1 MEVNQYLEMFIEES
15 KDHLQACSEHL
26 LELEKNPDDL
36 AIVGEIFRSA
46 HTLKGMSATM
56 GFEDLAD
63 LTHKMENVLDAIRN
77 EKIHVSPEILDVVFE
92 SVDHLEEMVMDI
104 ANGGDGKRDV
114 SSTVAQLKRIELGE
128 YAIPEVVATTETP
141 VAAVASMLE
150 YDGFEQT
157 VISQSAEQGFNAF
170 EISVKL
176 REDCLL
182 KAARVFMVFEILEK
196 YGDVIKSNPSVEKLE
211 DEQFDQQFYV
221 AFVTKESA
229 EDMQKK
235 IMKVSEVEE
244 VIVATI
250 GKPATA
256 VASVL
261 EYDGFEQTV
270 ISQSAEQGFNAFEIS
285 VKLREDCLL
294 KAARVFMVFEI
305 LEKDGDVIKSNPS
318 VDKLEDEQFDQ
329 QFYVAFV
336 TKESAEDM
344 QKKIMK
350 VSEVEEVIVATIEHK
365 QYSEKEQAIQ
375 EVAATATATV
385 EVEAQPATAPET
397 NTAAPK
403 TAKAVAP
410 AKTDKSHAPVGNKT
424 IRVNIE
430 RLDILMNLFE
440 ELVIDRGRLQSISTE
455 VNHGELNETVER
467 MSRVMGDLQTIILT
481 MRMVP
486 VETVFNRFPKMI
498 RQLSRDLNKKINL
511 EIIGAETELDRTV
524 IDEIGDPL
532 VHLIRN
538 SVDHGIENP
547 TARRAKGKPEEGTV
561 VLRAY
566 HSGNYVFIEIEDD
579 GAGIN
584 REKVLAK
591 AISKGI
597 VTQEQSYSMSDKQI
611 NELILASGFSTA
623 DVISDVSG
631 RGVGLDV
638 VKTTIESLGGNIS
651 IESTQDVGSVF
662 SIQLPLTLSII
673 SVMLVEI
680 EKEIYA
686 IPLSSIIET
695 SIIRSSE
702 IMNAHNQ
709 KVIDFRGKV
718 VPLVFLEE
726 IFEVPCKEPQDD
738 EFHSVVIVRKGEKLA
753 GLVVDS
759 FIGQQE
765 IVLKSL
771 GNYLT
776 NIFAISG
783 ATILGNGKVALI
795 VDCNAL
801 IK

>member
-15 KDHLQACSEHL
+15 KEHLQACSEHL
-26 LELEKNPDDL
+26 LELEKNPEDL
-36 AIVGEIFRSA
+36 TIVGEIFRSA

-77 EKIHVSPEILDVVFE
+77 EKIKVTAEILDVVFE
-92 SVDHLEEMVMDI
+92 SVDHLEEMVYNI
-104 ANGGDGKRDV
+104 ADGGDGKRDV
-114 SSTVAQLKRIELGE
+114 QSTVERLKRIEAGE
-128 YAIPEVVATTETP
+128 PTIAATIAFEPETNEKGQESATTSDELKLTYDDFEKT
-141 VAAVASMLE
+141 VMLQSSEQE
-150 YDGFEQT
+150 Y
-157 VISQSAEQGFNAF
+157 NAY
-170 EISVKL
+170 EISISL

-196 YGDVIKSNPSVEKLE
+196 NGDVIKSYPTVEKLE
-211 DEQFDQQFYV
+211 EEQFDNDFYV
-221 AFVTKESA
+221 AYISKESP
-229 EDMQKK
+229 EDLQKML
-235 IMKVSEVEE
+235 MKVSEVDRVLVSEISQDVFTPSTAVQVNADSVE
-244 VIVATI
+244 
-250 GKPATA
+250 TA
-256 VASVL
+256 VAVN
-261 EYDGFEQTV
+261 ETTPAITQAQA
-270 ISQSAEQGFNAFEIS
+270 SQ
-285 VKLREDCLL
+285 
-294 KAARVFMVFEI
+294 KATPN
-305 LEKDGDVIKSNPS
+305 GNSNSKSNGHTS
-318 VDKLEDEQFDQ
+318 
-329 QFYVAFV
+329 
-336 TKESAEDM
+336 S
-344 QKKIMK
+344 
-350 VSEVEEVIVATIEHK
+350 
-365 QYSEKEQAIQ
+365 
-375 EVAATATATV
+375 
-385 EVEAQPATAPET
+385 
-397 NTAAPK
+397 
-403 TAKAVAP
+403 
-410 AKTDKSHAPVGNKT
+410 KT
-424 IRVNIE
+424 IRVNID

-440 ELVIDRGRLQSISTE
+440 ELAIDRGRLLTIAGD

-467 MSRVMGDLQTIILT
+467 MSRTMGDLQNIVLT

-486 VETVFNRFPKMI
+486 VETVFNRFPKMV
-498 RQLSRDLNKKINL
+498 RQISRDLNKKITL
-511 EIIGAETELDRTV
+511 DIIGAETELDRTV

-538 SVDHGIENP
+538 SVDHGIESP
-547 TARRAKGKPEEGTV
+547 EVRRAKGKPEEGTV
-561 VLRAY
+561 QLRAY
-566 HSGNYVFIEIEDD
+566 HSGNYVFIDIEDD

-584 REKVLAK
+584 RDRVLAK

-597 VTQEQSYSMSDKQI
+597 VTQEQSLTMTDKQI

-623 DVISDVSG
+623 EVISDISG

-638 VKTTIESLGGNIS
+638 VKTTIESLGGSIS
-651 IESTQDVGSVF
+651 IDSTQDVGSVF

-695 SIIRSSE
+695 SIIRNSD
-702 IMNAHNQ
+702 ILNAHNQ

-726 IFEVPCKEPQDD
+726 IFEVPREESNDD
-738 EFHSVVIVRKGEKLA
+738 GFHSVVIVRKGDKLA

-801 IK
+801 MK

>member
-15 KDHLQACSEHL
+15 KEHLQACSEHL

-77 EKIHVSPEILDVVFE
+77 EKIHVTPEILDVVFE

-128 YAIPEVVATTETP
+128 EVIPEAVAT
-141 VAAVASMLE
+141 VAAPVVESVLE
-150 YDGFEQT
+150 YDSFEQT
-157 VISQSAEQGFNAF
+157 VITQSAEQGFNAF
-170 EISVKL
+170 EISV
-176 REDCLL
+176 
-182 KAARVFMVFEILEK
+182 
-196 YGDVIKSNPSVEKLE
+196 
-211 DEQFDQQFYV
+211 
-221 AFVTKESA
+221 T
-229 EDMQKK
+229 
-235 IMKVSEVEE
+235 
-244 VIVATI
+244 
-250 GKPATA
+250 
-256 VASVL
+256 
-261 EYDGFEQTV
+261 
-270 ISQSAEQGFNAFEIS
+270 
-285 VKLREDCLL
+285 LREDCLL

-305 LEKDGDVIKSNPS
+305 LEKDGDVIKSSPS
-318 VDKLEDEQFDQ
+318 VEKLEDEQFDQ

-336 TKESAEDM
+336 TKTTAEDM
-344 QKKIMK
+344 QKKLMK
-350 VSEVEEVIVATIEHK
+350 VSEVDEVIVTTIDQRK
-365 QYSEKEQAIQ
+365 FSEKVFEAHQ
-375 EVAATATATV
+375 EVAATATAV
-385 EVEAQPATAPET
+385 AEVAAIPT
-397 NTAAPK
+397 NTPA
-403 TAKAVAP
+403 AKAEPVAKP
-410 AKTDKSHAPVGNKT
+410 AKEATPSKADKNHAPVGNKT

-651 IESTQDVGSVF
+651 IESTQDVGSIF

-726 IFEVPCKEPQDD
+726 IFEVPRQEHQDE

>member
-1 MEVNQYLEMFIEES
+1 MELNQYLEMFIEES
-15 KDHLQACSEHL
+15 KEHLQACGEHL
-26 LELEKNPDDL
+26 LELEKNPEDL
-36 AIVGEIFRSA
+36 AIVSEIFRSA

-77 EKIHVSPEILDVVFE
+77 EKIKVTSEIFDVVFE
-92 SVDHLEEMVMDI
+92 SVDHLEEMVYDI
-104 ANGGDGKRDV
+104 ANGGNGKRDV
-114 SSTVAQLKRIELGE
+114 QLTVEKLKLIESGETAATTVASVPAIAMPNAETKMDAAKLKLSYDDFEKTVLLQSSEQDYTAYEIT
-128 YAIPEVVATTETP
+128 VA
-141 VAAVASMLE
+141 
-150 YDGFEQT
+150 
-157 VISQSAEQGFNAF
+157 
-170 EISVKL
+170 L

-196 YGDVIKSNPSVEKLE
+196 NGDVIKSHPTVERLE
-211 DEQFDQQFYV
+211 EEQFDHEFYV
-221 AFVTKESA
+221 AFISKENA
-229 EDMQKK
+229 EDLQKML
-235 IMKVSEVEE
+235 MKVSEVESVE
-244 VIVATI
+244 VNEIHQDVFTQ
-250 GKPATA
+250 
-256 VASVL
+256 SV
-261 EYDGFEQTV
+261 T
-270 ISQSAEQGFNAFEIS
+270 SNA
-285 VKLREDCLL
+285 
-294 KAARVFMVFEI
+294 
-305 LEKDGDVIKSNPS
+305 
-318 VDKLEDEQFDQ
+318 Q
-329 QFYVAFV
+329 
-336 TKESAEDM
+336 
-344 QKKIMK
+344 
-350 VSEVEEVIVATIEHK
+350 VEEHVQVINVPT
-365 QYSEKEQAIQ
+365 
-375 EVAATATATV
+375 TV
-385 EVEAQPATAPET
+385 EAEPAAQPAQKSQAT
-397 NTAAPK
+397 NNSS
-403 TAKAVAP
+403 KA
-410 AKTDKSHAPVGNKT
+410 TGHTSSKT

-440 ELVIDRGRLQSISTE
+440 ELAIDRGRLLSIASE

-467 MSRVMGDLQTIILT
+467 MSRTMGDLQNIVLT

-486 VETVFNRFPKMI
+486 VETVFNRFPKMV
-498 RQLSRDLNKKINL
+498 RQLSRDLNKKITL
-511 EIIGAETELDRTV
+511 DVIGAETELDRTV

-538 SVDHGIENP
+538 SVDHGIESP
-547 TARRAKGKPEEGTV
+547 EDRRAKGKPEEGTV
-561 VLRAY
+561 QLRAY

-584 REKVLAK
+584 RDRVLAK
-591 AISKGI
+591 ALSKGI
-597 VTQEQSYSMSDKQI
+597 VTQEQSLTMTDKQI

-623 DVISDVSG
+623 EVISDVSG

-651 IESTQDVGSVF
+651 IDSTQNVGSVF

-695 SIIRSSE
+695 SIIRNTD
-702 IMNAHNQ
+702 ILNAHNQ

-726 IFEVPCKEPQDD
+726 IFEVPRKELKEDG
-738 EFHSVVIVRKGEKLA
+738 FHSVVIVRKGDKLA

-801 IK
+801 MK

>member
-1 MEVNQYLEMFIEES
+1 MEVNQYLEMFIDES
-15 KDHLQACSEHL
+15 KEHLQACSEHL
-26 LELEKNPDDL
+26 LALEKNPQDL

-77 EKIHVSPEILDVVFE
+77 EKIKVTPEILDVVFE
-92 SVDHLEEMVMDI
+92 SVDHLEEMVQDI
-104 ANGGDGKRDV
+104 ADGGNGKRDV
-114 SSTVAQLKRIELGE
+114 QATVEMLKRIESGE
-128 YAIPEVVATTETP
+128 PPTSAHPLPSAANEQAAASASYAEQKFV
-141 VAAVASMLE
+141 
-150 YDGFEQT
+150 YDDFEKT
-157 VISQSAEQGFNAF
+157 ILHQSAEQGFGAY
-170 EISVKL
+170 EISVSL

-196 YGDVIKSNPSVEKLE
+196 NGDVIKSSPTVDKLE
-211 DEQFDQQFYV
+211 EEQFDSLFHV
-221 AFVTKESA
+221 AFISKETA
-229 EDMQKK
+229 EDLQK
-235 IMKVSEVEE
+235 MLLKVSEVEKVDVQEINPAAYQE
-244 VIVATI
+244 VKGEVVSEEEAPVPAAAA
-250 GKPATA
+250 KPA
-256 VASVL
+256 
-261 EYDGFEQTV
+261 
-270 ISQSAEQGFNAFEIS
+270 
-285 VKLREDCLL
+285 
-294 KAARVFMVFEI
+294 
-305 LEKDGDVIKSNPS
+305 
-318 VDKLEDEQFDQ
+318 DEQ
-329 QFYVAFV
+329 V
-336 TKESAEDM
+336 
-344 QKKIMK
+344 
-350 VSEVEEVIVATIEHK
+350 
-365 QYSEKEQAIQ
+365 
-375 EVAATATATV
+375 
-385 EVEAQPATAPET
+385 TAPEGEKKQ
-397 NTAAPK
+397 AAGS
-403 TAKAVAP
+403 A
-410 AKTDKSHAPVGNKT
+410 KSHAPAASKT

-430 RLDILMNLFE
+430 RLDVLMNLFE
-440 ELVIDRGRLQSISTE
+440 ELVIDRGRLLSIAAE
-455 VNHGELNETVER
+455 VNHGELSETVER
-467 MSRVMGDLQTIILT
+467 MSRTMGDLQNIILT

-486 VETVFNRFPKMI
+486 VETVFNRFPKMV

-538 SVDHGIENP
+538 SLDHGVESP
-547 TARRAKGKPEEGTV
+547 EVRRQKGKPEEGTV
-561 VLRAY
+561 QLRAY

-591 AISKGI
+591 AIAKGVVSK
-597 VTQEQSYSMSDKQI
+597 EAASSLSERQI

-651 IESTQDVGSVF
+651 IDSTQDVGSVF

-673 SVMLVEI
+673 SVMLIEV

-695 SIIRSSE
+695 SIIRHSD
-702 IMNAHNQ
+702 ILNAHNQ

-718 VPLVFLEE
+718 VPLIFLEE
-726 IFEVPCKEPQDD
+726 VFEVPRMESKDD

-801 IK
+801 M

>member
-1 MEVNQYLEMFIEES
+1 MELNQYLEMFIEES
-15 KDHLQACSEHL
+15 KEHLQACSEHL
-26 LELEKNPDDL
+26 LELEKNPEDL
-36 AIVGEIFRSA
+36 TIVGEIFRSA
-46 HTLKGMSATM
+46 HTLKGMAATM

-63 LTHKMENVLDAIRN
+63 LTHKMENILDAIRN
-77 EKIHVSPEILDVVFE
+77 SKIKVNAEILDVVFE
-92 SVDHLEEMVMDI
+92 SVDHLEEMVFDI
-104 ANGGDGKRDV
+104 ADGGDGKRNV
-114 SSTVAQLKRIELGE
+114 QATVEKLKRIEAGE
-128 YAIPEVVATTETP
+128 PATTDTEETIAEQEVAAAVVATE
-141 VAAVASMLE
+141 LE
-150 YDGFEQT
+150 QPAQGLELKLSYDDFEKT
-157 VISQSAEQGFNAF
+157 VILQSSEQDFNAF
-170 EISVKL
+170 EITVFL

-196 YGDVIKSNPSVEKLE
+196 NGDVIKSSPTVDKLE
-211 DEQFDQQFYV
+211 EEQFDSEFHV
-221 AFVTKESA
+221 AFISKESA
-229 EDMQKK
+229 EDLQKML
-235 IMKVSEVEE
+235 MKVSEVDR
-244 VIVATI
+244 VVVN
-250 GKPATA
+250 K
-256 VASVL
+256 
-261 EYDGFEQTV
+261 
-270 ISQSAEQGFNAFEIS
+270 IS
-285 VKLREDCLL
+285 R
-294 KAARVFMVFEI
+294 
-305 LEKDGDVIKSNPS
+305 DV
-318 VDKLEDEQFDQ
+318 
-329 QFYVAFV
+329 FV
-336 TKESAEDM
+336 TKTTAID
-344 QKKIMK
+344 
-350 VSEVEEVIVATIEHK
+350 VPVEEV
-365 QYSEKEQAIQ
+365 QS
-375 EVAATATATV
+375 
-385 EVEAQPATAPET
+385 QPAVQETVTAVSEEQ
-397 NTAAPK
+397 PK
-403 TAKAVAP
+403 TAA
-410 AKTDKSHAPVGNKT
+410 AKNNNKSGHASSKT

-440 ELVIDRGRLQSISTE
+440 ELAIDRGRLLTIAGD

-467 MSRVMGDLQTIILT
+467 MSRTMGDLQNIVLT

-486 VETVFNRFPKMI
+486 VDTVFNRFPKMV
-498 RQLSRDLNKKINL
+498 RQLSRDLNKKIELN
-511 EIIGAETELDRTV
+511 IVGAETELDRTV

-538 SVDHGIENP
+538 SVDHGIESP
-547 TARRAKGKPEEGTV
+547 EVRRAKGKPEEGTV
-561 VLRAY
+561 ELRAY

-591 AISKGI
+591 ALSKGI
-597 VTQEQSYSMSDKQI
+597 VTHEQSLTMTDKQI
-611 NELILASGFSTA
+611 NELIMASGFSTA

-651 IESTQDVGSVF
+651 IESTQNVGSVF

-680 EKEIYA
+680 ENEIYA

-695 SIIRSSE
+695 SIIRHSD
-702 IMNAHNQ
+702 ILNAHNQ

-726 IFEVPCKEPQDD
+726 IFEVPRAEQKDD
-738 EFHSVVIVRKGEKLA
+738 GFHSVVIVRKGDKLA

-801 IK
+801 MK

>member
-1 MEVNQYLEMFIEES
+1 MEVNQYLEMFIDES
-15 KDHLQACSEHL
+15 KEHLQACSEHL
-26 LELEKNPDDL
+26 LELEKNPEDL

-77 EKIHVSPEILDVVFE
+77 EKIKVTPEILDVVFE
-92 SVDHLEEMVMDI
+92 SVDHLEEMVQDI
-104 ANGGDGKRDV
+104 ANGGDGKRNV
-114 SSTVAQLKRIELGE
+114 QSTVELLKRIESGE
-128 YAIPEVVATTETP
+128 TPSEIAATDAVATGLEEQATPTGTTELVLT
-141 VAAVASMLE
+141 
-150 YDGFEQT
+150 YDDFEKTVLHQSFEQGYK
-157 VISQSAEQGFNAF
+157 AY
-170 EISVKL
+170 EISIAL
-176 REDCLL
+176 RDDCLL

-196 YGDVIKSNPSVEKLE
+196 NGDVIKSSPTVDKLE
-211 DEQFDQQFYV
+211 EEQFDSRFYV
-221 AFVTKESA
+221 AYISKETA
-229 EDMQKK
+229 EDLQKK
-235 IMKVSEVEE
+235 LLKVSEVEKVE
-244 VIVATI
+244 VTEMAKELFEGVNAQELLQEQVTPPVQATPI
-250 GKPATA
+250 QAVDKQVKASDKKPATTSKTN
-256 VASVL
+256 V
-261 EYDGFEQTV
+261 
-270 ISQSAEQGFNAFEIS
+270 
-285 VKLREDCLL
+285 
-294 KAARVFMVFEI
+294 
-305 LEKDGDVIKSNPS
+305 
-318 VDKLEDEQFDQ
+318 
-329 QFYVAFV
+329 
-336 TKESAEDM
+336 
-344 QKKIMK
+344 
-350 VSEVEEVIVATIEHK
+350 
-365 QYSEKEQAIQ
+365 
-375 EVAATATATV
+375 
-385 EVEAQPATAPET
+385 PAT
-397 NTAAPK
+397 
-403 TAKAVAP
+403 
-410 AKTDKSHAPVGNKT
+410 SKT

-430 RLDILMNLFE
+430 RLDVLMNLFE
-440 ELVIDRGRLQSISTE
+440 ELVIDRGRLLSIAAE
-455 VNHGELNETVER
+455 VNHSELSETVER
-467 MSRVMGDLQTIILT
+467 MSRTMGDLQNIILT

-486 VETVFNRFPKMI
+486 VETVFNRFPKMV

-538 SVDHGIENP
+538 SLDHGVESPEI
-547 TARRAKGKPEEGTV
+547 RRKKGKPEEGTV
-561 VLRAY
+561 QLRAY

-584 REKVLAK
+584 RDKVLAK
-591 AISKGI
+591 AIQKG
-597 VTQEQSYSMSDKQI
+597 VVSSEVANSLSDKQI

-651 IESTQDVGSVF
+651 IDSTQNVGSVF

-673 SVMLVEI
+673 SVMLIEI
-680 EKEIYA
+680 EEEIYA

-695 SIIRSSE
+695 SIIRNSD
-702 IMNAHNQ
+702 ILNAHNQ

-726 IFEVPCKEPQDD
+726 VFEVPRTELTDD

-801 IK
+801 M

>member
-15 KDHLQACSEHL
+15 KEHLQACSEHL

-36 AIVGEIFRSA
+36 TIVGEIFRSA

-77 EKIHVSPEILDVVFE
+77 EKIHVTPEILDVVFE

-114 SSTVAQLKRIELGE
+114 SSTVAKLKLIESGE
-128 YAIPEVVATTETP
+128 SVVAE
-141 VAAVASMLE
+141 VAATATVETEVLGASALE
-150 YDGFEQT
+150 YDSFEQT
-157 VISQSAEQGFNAF
+157 VITQSFEQDFNAF
-170 EISVKL
+170 EI
-176 REDCLL
+176 
-182 KAARVFMVFEILEK
+182 
-196 YGDVIKSNPSVEKLE
+196 
-211 DEQFDQQFYV
+211 
-221 AFVTKESA
+221 
-229 EDMQKK
+229 
-235 IMKVSEVEE
+235 
-244 VIVATI
+244 
-250 GKPATA
+250 
-256 VASVL
+256 
-261 EYDGFEQTV
+261 TV
-270 ISQSAEQGFNAFEIS
+270 R
-285 VKLREDCLL
+285 LREDCLL

-305 LEKDGDVIKSNPS
+305 LEKDGDVIKSSPT
-318 VDKLEDEQFDQ
+318 VEKLEDEQFDQ
-329 QFYVAFV
+329 QFHVAYV
-336 TKESAEDM
+336 TKESAEDI
-344 QKKIMK
+344 QKKLLK
-350 VSEVEEVIVATIEHK
+350 VSEVEEVIVVSLTAEQFK
-365 QYSEKEQAIQ
+365 YSEREETTAEVVGVKEGSSVVTSAPTPVKTP
-375 EVAATATATV
+375 EKAPTAK
-385 EVEAQPATAPET
+385 
-397 NTAAPK
+397 TAA
-403 TAKAVAP
+403 
-410 AKTDKSHAPVGNKT
+410 VGNKT

-440 ELVIDRGRLQSISTE
+440 ELVIDRGRLQSIASE
-455 VNHGELNETVER
+455 VNHSELNETVER

-547 TARRAKGKPEEGTV
+547 EARLAKGKPEEGTV

-584 REKVLAK
+584 RDKVLAK
-591 AISKGI
+591 AISKGV
-597 VTQEQSYSMSDKQI
+597 VTQEQSLSMSDKQI

-651 IESTQDVGSVF
+651 IESTQDVGSIF

-695 SIIRSSE
+695 SIIRSSD

-726 IFEVPCKEPQDD
+726 IFEVPSKEAQDD
-738 EFHSVVIVRKGEKLA
+738 EFRSVVIVRKGEKLA

>member
-15 KDHLQACSEHL
+15 KEHLQACSEHL

-77 EKIHVSPEILDVVFE
+77 EKIHVSPEILDIVFE

-114 SSTVAQLKRIELGE
+114 SSTVAQLKRIESGE
-128 YAIPEVVATTETP
+128 EALPEVVATVATP
-141 VAAVASMLE
+141 EVPSVLE

-157 VISQSAEQGFNAF
+157 VITQSAEQGFNAF
-170 EISVKL
+170 EISVRL

-196 YGDVIKSNPSVEKLE
+196 DGDVIKSTPSVEKLE

-235 IMKVSEVEE
+235 LMKVSEVDE
-244 VIVATI
+244 VSVAKI
-250 GKPATA
+250 N
-256 VASVL
+256 
-261 EYDGFEQTV
+261 Q
-270 ISQSAEQGFNAFEIS
+270 
-285 VKLREDCLL
+285 
-294 KAARVFMVFEI
+294 
-305 LEKDGDVIKSNPS
+305 
-318 VDKLEDEQFDQ
+318 EQF
-329 QFYVAFV
+329 
-336 TKESAEDM
+336 
-344 QKKIMK
+344 
-350 VSEVEEVIVATIEHK
+350 SEK
-365 QYSEKEQAIQ
+365 QYEANE
-375 EVAATATATV
+375 EVAATATATATTPV
-385 EVEAQPATAPET
+385 EIVDTPVE
-397 NTAAPK
+397 
-403 TAKAVAP
+403 AP
-410 AKTDKSHAPVGNKT
+410 AKPAPAKSTPAKADKSHAPVGNKT

-440 ELVIDRGRLQSISTE
+440 ELVIDRGRLQSIATE

-547 TARRAKGKPEEGTV
+547 TTRRAKGKPEEGTV

-591 AISKGI
+591 AISKGV
-597 VTQEQSYSMSDKQI
+597 VTREQSLAMSDNQI

-651 IESTQDVGSVF
+651 IESTQDVGSIF

-695 SIIRSSE
+695 SIIRSSD

-726 IFEVPCKEPQDD
+726 IFEVPRKELQDD